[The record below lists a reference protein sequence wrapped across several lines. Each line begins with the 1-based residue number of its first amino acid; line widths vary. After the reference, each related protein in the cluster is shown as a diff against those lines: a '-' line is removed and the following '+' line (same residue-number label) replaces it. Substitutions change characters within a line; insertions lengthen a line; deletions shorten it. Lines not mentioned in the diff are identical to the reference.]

1 VADANATDFQIQ
13 YLTANSCSEDNSCEF
28 QNINESSNKAQ
39 HSSQVKKKTHKT
51 KDESYEL

>member
-1 VADANATDFQIQ
+1 MADANATDFQIQ